1 MAVFCS
7 NCGSKLESNEKYC
20 PKCGKK
26 IKEDNIKY
34 DYNTNNYTTSSN
46 NKSKITAGIL
56 GILLGYLGIH
66 NFYLG
71 YNDKAIAQLV
81 LTLVGGWF
89 CGIGATIAGIWGLI
103 EGIQI
108 LTGSI
113 NTDANVNPLI

>member
-7 NCGSKLESNEKYC
+7 NCGNKLESNEKYC

-26 IKEDNIKY
+26 IKEDTIKN
-34 DYNTNNYTTSSN
+34 DYNANNYTTSSN
-46 NKSKITAGIL
+46 SKSKITAGIL

-81 LTLVGGWF
+81 LTLVVGWF

-113 NTDANVNPLI
+113 NTDANGNPLI